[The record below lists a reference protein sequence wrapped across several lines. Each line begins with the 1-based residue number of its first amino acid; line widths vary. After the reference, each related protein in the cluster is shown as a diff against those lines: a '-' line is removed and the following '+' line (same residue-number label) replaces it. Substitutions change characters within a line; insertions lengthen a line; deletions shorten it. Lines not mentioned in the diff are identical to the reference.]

1 MFEVLVP
8 LLVGGVVGW
17 LIFYFIR
24 QYDRFTSATL
34 LGTLTALIGGD
45 VIAFGLAMKDQLSD
59 PMFHLWYFVGELFSF
74 MPCIFWW

>member
-1 MFEVLVP
+1 MP